1 METLEN
7 MNVVNTVETI
17 EVKSNNVVEMD
28 IVETVETEVKSNNV
42 VEIDTVEVKS
52 NNVAEMEIAE
62 TEVKSNNVA
71 EMEIVETVETE
82 VKDIIEDIENMEI
95 DSKIDLET
103 VLLET
108 TKFINNLSDEKIS
121 KENLDQSIFTK
132 YRKNNY
138 RFNIQII
145 KDLDDILKNK
155 LYNWLDTVNGFNKE
169 LMEKTIKVSLKIEK
183 TTFRLLFGENTS
195 SKIRYE
201 YDIKGFLFLQD
212 LNENDKKRFLD
223 WAEDVVVDKIPVI
236 QPPPAP
242 HQRTLSRAEINLL
255 RLQERS
261 KQLNQP
267 NNQQNNNWNR
277 SYQPVQ
283 SSAPPAGGQRVNSIY
298 NSSSRNP
305 NNPNGRNV
313 SINNRR
319 RNVPMSNL

>member
-17 EVKSNNVVEMD
+17 EVKSNNTVEMD
-28 IVETVETEVKSNNV
+28 IVETEIKSNNVVEMEIVEVKSNNV

-52 NNVAEMEIAE
+52 NNVAEMEIA
-62 TEVKSNNVA
+62 
-71 EMEIVETVETE
+71 ETE

-255 RLQERS
+255 RLEERS